1 MSEPV
6 VIQDRVFGIGEPTIL
21 IAEISANHDRDI
33 NQALALVDIVAE
45 AGWDCVKFQTYDAE
59 TLTIRS
65 SHASMKVDPI
75 WGADTLYD
83 LYKLAAMPMEFHNPL
98 FERAKEKNLLPF
110 TTVYDPQDVE
120 FVEELGSSVYKIAS
134 FELNFQQILV

>member
-75 WGADTLYD
+75 GGQILSMICINWQRCQWNFTIHFLNAQKRKTCCRLQPFMIP
-83 LYKLAAMPMEFHNPL
+83 KTW
-98 FERAKEKNLLPF
+98 NLLKNWVPQF
-110 TTVYDPQDVE
+110 TNC
-120 FVEELGSSVYKIAS
+120 FFRI
-134 FELNFQQILV
+134 NI